1 MINELIFMS
10 GYGVYVWSAFTFT
23 LLSFIFLYVVIKIQF
38 IKEKNKFISKFG
50 TLESERATLA
60 KSQRVNREI
69 LSNISSI

>member
-10 GYGVYVWSAFTFT
+10 GYGAYVWSAFTFT